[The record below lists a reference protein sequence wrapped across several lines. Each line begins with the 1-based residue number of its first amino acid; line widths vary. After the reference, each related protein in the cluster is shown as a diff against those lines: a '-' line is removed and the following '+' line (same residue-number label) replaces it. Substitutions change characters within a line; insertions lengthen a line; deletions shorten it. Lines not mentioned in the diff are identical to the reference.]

1 MTVMSVDPGDKRV
14 GWAIWSEKGELR
26 AKGVSDPDTFLSML
40 IQNGGLSAIV
50 TEDWRLRKERQKAGR
65 PMLSSEVIGMLR
77 YHAKATG
84 CELVRQNPGILRIT
98 ALHADV
104 KLPKGHIPDDVSA
117 YLHGYW
123 YFEAAGILSSKP
135 LDER

>member
-1 MTVMSVDPGDKRV
+1 MNVLSVDPGDKRV
-14 GWAIWSEKGELR
+14 GWALWTESGEL
-26 AKGVSDPDTFLSML
+26 KGNGILDPDKFLSML
-40 IQNGGLSAIV
+40 IRTNGLSTII

-77 YHAKATG
+77 YHAEATG
-84 CELVRQNPGILRIT
+84 CALIRQNPGILRIT
-98 ALHADV
+98 AMHADI

-123 YFEAAGILSSKP
+123 FFESAGILAPKP